1 MSDNNIQLRPCP
13 YCGAKAAE
21 IETIKEAEECKHFED
36 EEVCPAFKP
45 FEACPCKRI
54 VCSVNR
60 GGCGASTGF
69 AWSIERAIEKWNR
82 RPPIVVLDDDLK

>member
-1 MSDNNIQLRPCP
+1 MSDNNMQLRPCP
-13 YCGAKAAE
+13 YCGAKVAE
-21 IETIKEAEECKHFED
+21 IETIKEAEECQHFDD

-45 FEACPCKRI
+45 FEPCPCKRI
-54 VCSVNR
+54 VCNVNR